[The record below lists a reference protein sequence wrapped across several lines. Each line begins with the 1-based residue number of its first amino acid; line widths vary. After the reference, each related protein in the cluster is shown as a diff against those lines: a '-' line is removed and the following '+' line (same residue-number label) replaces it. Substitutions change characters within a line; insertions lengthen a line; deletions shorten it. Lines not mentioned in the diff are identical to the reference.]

1 MEIVIVPDAATIG
14 ELAADA
20 VVALLARKPTAVLGL
35 ATGSSPLVVY
45 AELIRRYDAGEV
57 SFARS
62 RGFLLDEYVGLPAE
76 HPQRY
81 RSVIRRELE
90 ERVDFPADA
99 IAGPDGLADDLPAVC
114 ADYER
119 AITDAG
125 GVDLQ
130 LLGVGSDGHVAFNE
144 PGSSLS
150 SRTRIK
156 TLTART
162 RADNERFFEPP
173 DEVPHHVL
181 TQGLGHH
188 PRRAAPR
195 AASRGAPARRRP
207 CTSWSRARCP
217 RSARPQ
223 CCSCTR
229 TRPFCWTTTRLASS
243 SSPTT
248 TGRRT
253 PTSPTGRGCRAA
265 TVRIELLRR
274 FRGLRG

>member
-1 MEIVIVPDAATIG
+1 MEVVIVPADTIG
-14 ELAADA
+14 ALAADA
-20 VVALLARKPTAVLGL
+20 VVALLTGKPTAVLGL
-35 ATGSSPLVVY
+35 ATGSSPLSVY
-45 AELIRRYDAGEV
+45 AELIRRHQAGEV

-90 ERVDFPADA
+90 EHVDFPPGA

-114 ADYER
+114 AAYER
-119 AITDAG
+119 AIADAG

-181 TQGLGHH
+181 TQGLGTILEARHLVLIAQGAGKAAAVHDLVEGPVSASCPASVLQLH
-188 PRRAAPR
+188 PHATVLLDDD
-195 AASRGAPARRRP
+195 AAS
-207 CTSWSRARCP
+207 
-217 RSARPQ
+217 Q
-223 CCSCTR
+223 LQ
-229 TRPFCWTTTRLASS
+229 LADYYRETYANK
-243 SSPTT
+243 PTWQ
-248 TGRRT
+248 
-253 PTSPTGRGCRAA
+253 
-265 TVRIELLRR
+265 
-274 FRGLRG
+274 GL